1 MCATKYSAYAGKDVG
16 HDTGDFCELGEVVR
30 GLARSEGVQAERSS
44 APALCGMWI
53 VNPNNALGVEYVFGV
68 VKGEVVS
75 AYRVLVPSSQWPLIP
90 APSAEKGRRFIP
102 GTAVS
107 EKDWLRATGW
117 DSVSMYG
124 PIRYGKVEVD
134 NVGVLSG
141 YSFPNT
147 PPHPEETESNE
158 GEA

>member
-1 MCATKYSAYAGKDVG
+1 MTRAIFVNVGKLYGDL
-16 HDTGDFCELGEVVR
+16 HDP
-30 GLARSEGVQAERSS
+30 ERFGPKS
-44 APALCGMWI
+44 PALRLLTCGMWE
-53 VNPNNALGVEYVFGV
+53 VNANNALGVEYVFGV
-68 VKGEVVS
+68 VQKRVVS

-102 GTAVS
+102 GDDVS
-107 EKDWLRATGW
+107 AKDWARAIQWKG
-117 DSVSMYG
+117 VKMFG

>member
-1 MCATKYSAYAGKDVG
+1 MTRAIFVNLGKLYGDL
-16 HDTGDFCELGEVVR
+16 HDPKGFRPSG
-30 GLARSEGVQAERSS
+30 
-44 APALCGMWI
+44 PALRLLTCGMWI